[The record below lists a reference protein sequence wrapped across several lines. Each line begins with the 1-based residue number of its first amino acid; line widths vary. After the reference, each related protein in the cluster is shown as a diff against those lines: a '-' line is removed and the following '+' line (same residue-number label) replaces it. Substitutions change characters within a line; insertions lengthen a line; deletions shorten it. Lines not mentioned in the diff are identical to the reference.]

1 MELHPVANPVKEAPV
16 MDRVGEQAEVVDF
29 YPTEEMVEIQ
39 LPGGFHLATDQ

>member
-1 MELHPVANPVKEAPV
+1 MEPQPVVNLGKGVQGVDRLGAEAAV
-16 MDRVGEQAEVVDF
+16 EDF